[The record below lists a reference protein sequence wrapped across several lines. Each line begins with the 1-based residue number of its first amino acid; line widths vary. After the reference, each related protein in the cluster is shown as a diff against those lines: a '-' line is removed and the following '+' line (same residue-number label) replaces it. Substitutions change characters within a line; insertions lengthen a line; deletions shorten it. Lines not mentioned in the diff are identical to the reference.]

1 MQYRIRVDSVPA
13 FSMLDLK
20 RYIDKYATSYCLVRH
35 EPVKPN
41 IHYHIWME
49 TNNADSTVRLMLT
62 KHMPYLK
69 GNAGH
74 SVQMCDPLRKE
85 EYLQYLFNRKH
96 GNRAFFESHQGVDN
110 WEVFQERSNLATTE
124 YLSTKKGKVYSKN
137 DCVEDLI
144 AQNSHWEN
152 VETIFAGAMALAR
165 SHKVVFS
172 INALRDIIVA
182 VGFNAGSQDS
192 RQHVQSTVLKI
203 FTFL

>member
-1 MQYRIRVDSVPA
+1 MQYRIRVDSVPS

-35 EPVKPN
+35 EPVSPN
-41 IHYHIWME
+41 VHYHIWLE

-96 GNRAFFESHQGVDN
+96 GNRAFFESQLGVDN
-110 WEVFQERSNLATTE
+110 WEVFQERSNIATEE
-124 YLSTKKGKVYSKN
+124 YLAVKKGKQYSKN

-144 AQNSHWEN
+144 AINAQWTNLED
-152 VETIFAGAMALAR
+152 IFHTAMELAR
-165 SHKVVFS
+165 KKKTVFS
-172 INALRDIIVA
+172 INALRDIMVA
-182 VGFNAGSQDS
+182 VGYNAGTQGS
-192 RQHVQSTVLKI
+192 RQHVLATVMKI
-203 FTFL
+203 FTFQ